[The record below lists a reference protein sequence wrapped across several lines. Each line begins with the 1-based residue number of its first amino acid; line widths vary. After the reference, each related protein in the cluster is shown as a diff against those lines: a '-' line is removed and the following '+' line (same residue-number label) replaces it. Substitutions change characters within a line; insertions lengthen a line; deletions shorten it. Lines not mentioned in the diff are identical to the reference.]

1 MIKNCSL
8 AFNCTQEWET
18 LKKTEK
24 VNVKFCNECKRKVY
38 FVTSDEELEKYSITN
53 QCVAFMDWNKINLW
67 STPFIQEIK
76 ENKQIF
82 TQKKLKRLLPTL
94 GFDEKKFPIEKKES
108 YFNDVKEIIVI
119 GIMRGYLLY
128 RDVEPIMVEKKLA
141 GQELYDVVEACND
154 IGILLFKNSPTS
166 TGTPIISL
174 PTDG

>member
-1 MIKNCSL
+1 
-8 AFNCTQEWET
+8 
-18 LKKTEK
+18 
-24 VNVKFCNECKRKVY
+24 
-38 FVTSDEELEKYSITN
+38 
-53 QCVAFMDWNKINLW
+53 MDWNKINLW

-82 TQKKLKRLLPTL
+82 TKKKLKRLLPTL
-94 GFDEKKFPIEKKES
+94 GFDEKTFPIEKKES
-108 YFNDVKEIIVI
+108 YLNDVKKILII

-154 IGILLFKNSPTS
+154 IGILLFENSPAT

-174 PTDG
+174 PTGG